1 MASPLTPSN
10 PSKLNVTTPQTIRHS
25 EDYHVTTYTTTETRD
40 ENGGASS
47 CSSRSSLSAK
57 RPAQDSMSPSPRKQ
71 RHSRVLSGT
80 ELSPLKLL
88 SETASGCNASPDR
101 ATLQASTSSPR
112 KGLFSP
118 VKRFPVKVSPPSGE
132 TPVKEPQEKELT
144 LEDAIRENAG
154 LERAIQIF
162 EDEDSDREDDDTFH
176 GADAAVDG
184 DNEEVAEGADDTIT
198 STFSTFSAVPNMTM
212 FAKLNQNSPGRIS
225 DIGEVTPQASRP
237 GSSRTPA
244 QQDGNT
250 TNNLLEFTE
259 QLRFPQKT
267 PSRAGGGH
275 TATQSASAAPPLTP
289 ARQGIN
295 LIDFDIPPMPTP
307 RSIPSITP
315 RELESLKSNLLSE
328 ISSLKASLSGKEA
341 EVQSL
346 KTAVADAERRAGES
360 TEQLREERAAKEQAI
375 AEKDGW
381 EKRGA
386 EMESV
391 LRKAKEEIVL
401 GQREREEL
409 EVRIEEAD
417 KRREAAE
424 MMAQEAESKMA
435 GMRAGKASEERGSA
449 GEKSAASSTREV
461 EVAVEK
467 VARELHALYKS
478 KHETKVAALRKSY
491 ENRWEKRVRELEG
504 KIAELSEENERL
516 RLGRDATMTKV
527 EPPSPEADEERR
539 EQAAK
544 DSARIGE
551 LTAEVEKLEAVV
563 VTVKKDNGELRAL
576 LEQERVEKGELVQL
590 AEELMSMQG
599 SFVTPDQGSAAPP
612 AAPKEKQAPQ
622 ALKTPAANRTQQA
635 VENLRGSISR
645 GSGLRAR
652 GAHSAAPESRIGRA
666 GHERARSNGLP
677 RPGQKSGLQSAIE
690 RMGNHRRE

>member
-1 MASPLTPSN
+1 MASPLTPSHHSN
-10 PSKLNVTTPQTIRHS
+10 LNIATPQTARHS
-25 EDYHVTTYTTTETRD
+25 EDYRVTTYTTTEIRD
-40 ENGGASS
+40 ENGEL
-47 CSSRSSLSAK
+47 SSRSSTNLNAK
-57 RPAQDSMSPSPRKQ
+57 RPAPESMSASPRKQ

-80 ELSPLKLL
+80 ELSPLKIL
-88 SETASGCNASPDR
+88 SDTAPGWNTSPDK
-101 ATLQASTSSPR
+101 AGLQASTRSPR
-112 KGLFSP
+112 KSLLSP
-118 VKRFPVKVSPPSGE
+118 VKRFPVKVSPPPGGS
-132 TPVKEPQEKELT
+132 PAQEPQGKELT

-154 LERAIQIF
+154 LEKAIQIF
-162 EDEDSDREDDDTFH
+162 EDEDSARVDDDTLQA
-176 GADAAVDG
+176 GNAAVDG
-184 DNEEVAEGADDTIT
+184 DNDDVASGADDTIA

-212 FAKLNQNSPGRIS
+212 LARLGQNSPSRMS
-225 DIGEVTPQASRP
+225 DIGEVTPRAPRQGS
-237 GSSRTPA
+237 SSRTPA
-244 QQDGNT
+244 QHQDGNT
-250 TNNLLEFTE
+250 TNNLLEFTD

-267 PSRAGGGH
+267 PSRAGHGH
-275 TATQSASAAPPLTP
+275 AATLSASAAPPSTP
-289 ARQGIN
+289 ARQGMN

-341 EVQSL
+341 EAQSL
-346 KTAVADAERRAGES
+346 KTAVADAERRAGET
-360 TEQLREERAAKEQAI
+360 TEQLREERTAREQAV

-381 EKRGA
+381 ERRGA
-386 EMESV
+386 EMEGI
-391 LRKAKEEIVL
+391 LRKAKEEIML

-409 EVRIEEAD
+409 DIRVEEAD

-435 GMRAGKASEERGSA
+435 GMRAGKASEERGST
-449 GEKSAASSTREV
+449 GEKTAGSSAREV
-461 EVAVEK
+461 EAAVEK

-491 ENRWEKRVRELEG
+491 ESRWEKRVRALED
-504 KIAELSEENERL
+504 KIADLSEENERL

-527 EPPSPEADEERR
+527 EPSHEADEERR
-539 EQAAK
+539 AQAAK

-563 VTVKKDNGELRAL
+563 GTVKMDNGELRTL

-590 AEELMSMQG
+590 AEEMMSMQG
-599 SFVTPDQGSAAPP
+599 SFVAPDQGSAAPA
-612 AAPKEKQAPQ
+612 AAPKEKQV
-622 ALKTPAANRTQQA
+622 LRTPAPNRTQQA

-645 GSGLRAR
+645 ASGLRAP
-652 GAHSAAPESRIGRA
+652 GTYSATSESRIARA
-666 GHERARSNGLP
+666 GHERGRSNGLP